1 MIPLEPAYQSH
12 SMDVLNRNLAHFGAD
27 YLSEWRFEIGR
38 EHPWNS
44 MAIRSKHSP
53 LPCLMLSV
61 KFRRG
66 TCLPFRLNSASFP
79 TPFKTIKEQTNTFD
93 IIHQHI
99 ETSTLHLYSIIKFSI
114 NKVFKRAN
122 FFSTASSSN
131 LDHRKYLCQYNNT
144 FRRVFSQSLIPHR
157 THHSASKS
165 TVS

>member
-1 MIPLEPAYQSH
+1 MESNDSPAH
-12 SMDVLNRNLAHFGAD
+12 SQTTVLGL
-27 YLSEWRFEIGR
+27 YLIY
-38 EHPWNS
+38 
-44 MAIRSKHSP
+44 
-53 LPCLMLSV
+53 V